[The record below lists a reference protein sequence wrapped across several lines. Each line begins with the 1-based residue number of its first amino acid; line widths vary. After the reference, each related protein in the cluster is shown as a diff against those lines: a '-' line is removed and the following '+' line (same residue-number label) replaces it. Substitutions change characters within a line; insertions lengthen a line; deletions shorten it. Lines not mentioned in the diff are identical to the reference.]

1 MKFFQ
6 IRHFLALIRR
16 RPTPVSG
23 LKESLEPYL
32 RQFQIDQ
39 RLKELTKVDLL
50 TVEQDVFDEVV
61 RQMTVNM
68 SAVNSTIKERRRNR
82 VD

>member
-6 IRHFLALIRR
+6 IRHFLAIIRR
-16 RPTPVSG
+16 RPTTIKG
-23 LKESLEPYL
+23 MAESLEPYL

-61 RQMTVNM
+61 RQMNVNM
-68 SAVNSTIKERRRNR
+68 TAVNSTIKERRRNR